1 MTVLS
6 HCMLFGAA
14 VSALSDLSTD
24 RIPNIVCISLLST
37 SWILRAFYP
46 FAAALPGE
54 ILSGTAGSVPADL
67 SALSFFTPSG
77 RAFAAGVLSWAGGA
91 AVPLLLYPLFQFRLL
106 GAGDIKLLMALGSFL
121 SPSASLKLLCLSFL
135 SGALFLLLLLL
146 RQCLLRGR
154 RIHFSDK
161 IHFSVPVLAA
171 VLLLTGGE
179 LFCVS

>member
-24 RIPNIVCISLLST
+24 RIPNIVCVSLLGT
-37 SWILRAFYP
+37 SWVLRAFYP
-46 FAAALPGE
+46 FAAALPGG
-54 ILSGTAGSVPADL
+54 ILTGTAGSVPAVSSVL
-67 SALSFFTPSG
+67 SVFAPSG
-77 RAFAAGVLSWAGGA
+77 QAFVAGTLSWAGGA

-106 GAGDIKLLMALGSFL
+106 GAGDIKLLMSLGSFL
-121 SPSASLKLLCLSFL
+121 RPSASWKLLCLSFL
-135 SGALFLLLLLL
+135 AGALFSLLRLLL
-146 RQCLLRGR
+146 RCLLCGKRFR
-154 RIHFSDK
+154 FSDK
-161 IHFSVPVLAA
+161 IHFSVPVFAA